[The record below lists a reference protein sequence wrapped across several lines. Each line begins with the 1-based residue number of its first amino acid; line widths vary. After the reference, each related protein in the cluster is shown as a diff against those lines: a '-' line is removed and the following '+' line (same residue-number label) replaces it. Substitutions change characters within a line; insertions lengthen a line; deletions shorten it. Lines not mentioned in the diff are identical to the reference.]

1 MGVTGIDWLCLGIY
15 KHVETC

>member
-1 MGVTGIDWLCLGIY
+1 MGATGIDWLCLGIY

>member
-1 MGVTGIDWLCLGIY
+1 MGATGIDWSLLVVS